1 MDCIVHA
8 GRKELDTTERLSP
21 AHFSNNT
28 PKLCS
33 EAQAVVEGGK
43 YESQTPGLEMLE
55 ELHLGLLEP
64 GPAAGRQPR
73 EAQQLGVGT
82 GYAGWGQGSPF
93 PRGG

>member
-1 MDCIVHA
+1 M
-8 GRKELDTTERLSP
+8 L
-21 AHFSNNT
+21 
-28 PKLCS
+28 S

-43 YESQTPGLEMLE
+43 YESQTPGLETLE

-82 GYAGWGQGSPF
+82 NTCGLGAGQAPL
-93 PRGG
+93 PGG